1 MQNWKANNL
10 PFLFHVKHY
19 GKDYF
24 ILLGNINISKYF
36 TSLKKKESS
45 DLNEK
50 GDVKHESIYTA
61 S

>member
-24 ILLGNINISKYF
+24 ILLGNKIYQN
-36 TSLKKKESS
+36 TLQVCKKKESS